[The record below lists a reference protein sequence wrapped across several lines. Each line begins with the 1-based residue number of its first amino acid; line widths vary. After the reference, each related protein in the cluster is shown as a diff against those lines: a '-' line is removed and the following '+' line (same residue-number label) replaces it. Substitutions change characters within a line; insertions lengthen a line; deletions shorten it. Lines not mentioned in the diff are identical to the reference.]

1 MTLTNHCELR
11 LKDRLYTFRMKP
23 GTSVQDHLDEFNNIL
38 IDLENL
44 DVDID
49 DEDKAVLLVISLPA
63 SYKHFKEIMLYGN
76 RETLSFDDVKSAL
89 LSKQKY
95 DDDVELERE
104 GKGNNEK
111 KPEKTAEIAIAK
123 GDSDGD
129 VYMAIDTENSRD
141 ELIVD
146 SGCTFHMIPHRSW
159 FTTYESFNGGNV
171 YIGNHSIC
179 LVIGKGNI
187 QVKMHDGVVR
197 TITGVR
203 HVPDLKRN
211 LISLSTLEANGCKYS
226 GEGGVMKIFKGA
238 LVLMKVIQ
246 SGGLYVLQGTVVYG
260 TAVVATSKASLDDSK
275 LWHYRL
281 GHMGEKGMKTRDAL
295 DYIHSDLW
303 GPSPATS
310 RGGKRYMLTI
320 IDDFS
325 RKVWFFFLKHKDEVF
340 PTFKEWKVL
349 IENQTGKKIKKL
361 RTDNGLEFC
370 GESFNAL
377 CRKYG
382 IARHHTLVR
391 TPQQN
396 GVAEIMNR
404 TIMEKVRC
412 MLSHPNLD
420 KNFWVE
426 AATTAAYL
434 INRSPHR
441 SLDGNIPEILWSV
454 PRAVKCIFLGYGSGV
469 KGYRVWC
476 PDPKYRN
483 IIHSRDVTFNED
495 VIINSGKDFV
505 PPHNVDYNHT
515 EGKMEFEFDV
525 ENSTHTQ
532 PPFNDEHIETQDD
545 GNMPTSPQSQP
556 QTEYLLARDRER
568 RQVNRPPRLK
578 DYQCDL
584 VAYAFAAA
592 AHIEGCEPTNYFEA
606 ISSPECDKWVVAM
619 KEEFKY
625 GIPGVESKR
634 YKARYVVRGFDQRE
648 GIDFNEVFS
657 PVVRHTSIRV
667 LLSIVALQD
676 LELEQLDVK
685 TAFLHGHLE
694 EEIYVEQPE
703 GFKVPGKE
711 DHVCR
716 LKKSLYGLKQSPRQ
730 WYKRFDSF
738 MIGHGYD
745 RCSYDEC
752 VYLRK
757 FPDGSFLYLS
767 EEDKEDMSRVPYIQA
782 CGKIHWEAVNCI
794 LRYLKGTSNIG
805 LSFEKSRASPNG
817 VVGYVDSDYAGDLD
831 ARKSLSS
838 YIFSHCGSAISCCKN
853 LQENGH
859 IVSDCYKLK
868 NKLEREGKG
877 NNKKKPEKPAEVA
890 ITKGDFDGDI
900 YLAIDIEKSKDE
912 LIVDSGCTFHMIPH
926 RSWFT
931 TYESFNGGN
940 IYIGNHSICPVIGKG
955 NIQVK
960 MHNGVVRTI
969 AGYSGEGGVM
979 KIFKGAL
986 VLMKAI
992 QSGGLYVLQGTVV
1005 YGTAGVATSKASLD
1019 DSKLWH
1025 YRLGHMG
1032 EKGMKY
1038 LAKKG
1043 LIKVSCIERGML
1055 LTTFILIYGGHL
1067 LLRLEEHKDEVF
1079 PTFKEWK
1086 VLIEN
1091 QTGKK
1096 IKKLRTDNGLEFCGE
1111 SFNALCRKYGI
1122 ARHHT
1127 LVRTPQQN
1135 GVAERM
1141 NRTIMEK
1148 VRCMLSHANL
1158 DKDFWVEAATTATY
1172 LINRSPHR
1180 SLDGNIPEILWSGNL
1195 VDYSNLRVFRCPVYV
1210 HVNEGK
1216 LVPRVVKCIFLGYG
1230 SGVKGYRVW
1239 CPDPK
1244 YRKIIHS
1251 RDVTFNEDVI
1261 INSGKDF
1268 VPPHNVDN
1276 NHTEGKVEFEFDV
1289 ENSTHTQPPFN
1300 DEHIETQDDVA
1311 YAFAAAA
1318 HIEGCEPTNYF
1329 EAISSPEC
1337 DKWVVAMKEEVESLH
1352 KNETWELVKLPKEK
1366 RVISCKWLFKVKDGI
1381 PGVESKRYKARYVVR
1396 GFDQR
1401 EGIDFNEVFS
1411 PVVRHTSIR
1420 VLLSIVALQDLELEQ
1435 LDVKT
1440 AFLHGHLEEEIYVEQ
1455 PEGFKVPGKED
1466 HVCRLKK
1473 SLYGLKQS
1481 PRQWYK
1487 RRAVGSK
1494 IHWEAV
1500 KCILRYLKGTSN
1512 IGLSFEKS
1520 RASPNGVVGYVDSDY
1535 AGDLDARK
1543 SLSSYIF
1550 SHCGSAISCVVHL
1563 TKNNKFHSKIK
1574 HIEVRH
1580 HFVRDIIEKGEV
1592 IVDKIHTNDNPA
1604 DMLTKVLTPTKFKHC
1619 LDLVGVIGV

>member
-1 MTLTNHCELR
+1 MVTKFDIDKFDGKISFAIWKVHMQAVLTHHGYKKALRGIAHKLQSMSDEDWLELDEKALATIQLFLTREVLHEVIHETTTAGLWLKLESLYMTKSLANKLR
-11 LKDRLYTFRMKP
+11 LKDRLYTFRMK
-23 GTSVQDHLDEFNNIL
+23 L
-38 IDLENL
+38 
-44 DVDID
+44 DID

-76 RETLSFDDVKSAL
+76 HETLSFDDVKSAL

-95 DDDVELERE
+95 DDDVEPESSEGLVARGRSCKYCKKHGHIVSDCYKLKNKLERE

-111 KPEKTAEIAIAK
+111 KPEKAAEVAIAK

-129 VYMAIDTENSRD
+129 VYLAIETEKSRD

-146 SGCTFHMIPHRSW
+146 SCCTFHMIPHRSW
-159 FTTYESFNGGNV
+159 LTTYESFNGGNV
-171 YIGNHSIC
+171 YMGNHSIC
-179 LVIGKGNI
+179 PIIRNGSI

-197 TITGVR
+197 TITGVQ
-203 HVPDLKRN
+203 HIPDLERN

-226 GEGGVMKIFKGA
+226 GEGEVMKILKGA
-238 LVLMKVIQ
+238 LVLMKAIQ
-246 SGGLYVLQGTVVYG
+246 SGGLYVLQG
-260 TAVVATSKASLDDSK
+260 
-275 LWHYRL
+275 
-281 GHMGEKGMKTRDAL
+281 HMGEKGMKYLAKKGL
-295 DYIHSDLW
+295 IKVSCNLEFCEHYVF
-303 GPSPATS
+303 
-310 RGGKRYMLTI
+310 GKQ
-320 IDDFS
+320 
-325 RKVWFFFLKHKDEVF
+325 KKHKDEVF
-340 PTFKEWKVL
+340 LTFKEWKVL
-349 IENQTGKKIKKL
+349 IESQTGKKIKKL

-396 GVAEIMNR
+396 GVAERMNR

-412 MLSHPNLD
+412 MLSHANLD
-420 KNFWVE
+420 KDFWVE
-426 AATTAAYL
+426 AATTATYL

-441 SLDGNIPEILWSV
+441 SLDGNIPEILWS
-454 PRAVKCIFLGYGSGV
+454 
-469 KGYRVWC
+469 
-476 PDPKYRN
+476 
-483 IIHSRDVTFNED
+483 
-495 VIINSGKDFV
+495 
-505 PPHNVDYNHT
+505 
-515 EGKMEFEFDV
+515 EGKVEFEFD
-525 ENSTHTQ
+525 
-532 PPFNDEHIETQDD
+532 
-545 GNMPTSPQSQP
+545 
-556 QTEYLLARDRER
+556 TEYLLAWDRER
-568 RQVNRPPRLK
+568 RQVNRPPRLE

-619 KEEFKY
+619 KEEVKD
-625 GIPGVESKR
+625 GIPRVESKW

-657 PVVRHTSIRV
+657 LVVRHTSIRV

-676 LELEQLDVK
+676 LELEQLNVK
-685 TAFLHGHLE
+685 TTFLHGHLE
-694 EEIYVEQPE
+694 EEIYVKQPE
-703 GFKVPGKE
+703 
-711 DHVCR
+711 
-716 LKKSLYGLKQSPRQ
+716 
-730 WYKRFDSF
+730 
-738 MIGHGYD
+738 
-745 RCSYDEC
+745 
-752 VYLRK
+752 
-757 FPDGSFLYLS
+757 DGSFLYLVLYVDDMLIAVRNKDQIRELKDQLS
-767 EEDKEDMSRVPYIQA
+767 NEFDMKDLGAHEVGLARSQLEVCEPIGGTHDKTNTILIDLENLDVDIDNEDK
-782 CGKIHWEAVNCI
+782 AVLLVI
-794 LRYLKGTSNIG
+794 SLTSSYKHFKEIMLYGNRKT
-805 LSFEKSRASPNG
+805 LSFDDVKSALLSKQKYDDDVEPESGEGLVASG
-817 VVGYVDSDYAGDLD
+817 QSSD
-831 ARKSLSS
+831 R
-838 YIFSHCGSAISCCKN
+838 
-853 LQENGH
+853 ENGH

-1055 LTTFILIYGGHL
+1055 LTTFILIYGGHP

-1086 VLIEN
+1086 MLIEN

-1096 IKKLRTDNGLEFCGE
+1096 IKKLRTDN
-1111 SFNALCRKYGI
+1111 
-1122 ARHHT
+1122 
-1127 LVRTPQQN
+1127 
-1135 GVAERM
+1135 ERM

-1158 DKDFWVEAATTATY
+1158 DKDFWVEAATTASY
-1172 LINRSPHR
+1172 LINCSPHI
-1180 SLDGNIPEILWSGNL
+1180 SLDGNIPEILWSGNS
-1195 VDYSNLRVFRCPVYV
+1195 VDYSNLRVFGCTVYV

-1239 CPDPK
+1239 CPNPK

-1268 VPPHNVDN
+1268 VP
-1276 NHTEGKVEFEFDV
+1276 
-1289 ENSTHTQPPFN
+1289 
-1300 DEHIETQDDVA
+1300 
-1311 YAFAAAA
+1311 
-1318 HIEGCEPTNYF
+1318 
-1329 EAISSPEC
+1329 
-1337 DKWVVAMKEEVESLH
+1337 LH
-1352 KNETWELVKLPKEK
+1352 M
-1366 RVISCKWLFKVKDGI
+1366 S
-1381 PGVESKRYKARYVVR
+1381 
-1396 GFDQR
+1396 
-1401 EGIDFNEVFS
+1401 
-1411 PVVRHTSIR
+1411 
-1420 VLLSIVALQDLELEQ
+1420 
-1435 LDVKT
+1435 
-1440 AFLHGHLEEEIYVEQ
+1440 
-1455 PEGFKVPGKED
+1455 
-1466 HVCRLKK
+1466 
-1473 SLYGLKQS
+1473 
-1481 PRQWYK
+1481 
-1487 RRAVGSK
+1487 
-1494 IHWEAV
+1494 
-1500 KCILRYLKGTSN
+1500 
-1512 IGLSFEKS
+1512 
-1520 RASPNGVVGYVDSDY
+1520 
-1535 AGDLDARK
+1535 
-1543 SLSSYIF
+1543 
-1550 SHCGSAISCVVHL
+1550 
-1563 TKNNKFHSKIK
+1563 
-1574 HIEVRH
+1574 
-1580 HFVRDIIEKGEV
+1580 
-1592 IVDKIHTNDNPA
+1592 
-1604 DMLTKVLTPTKFKHC
+1604 
-1619 LDLVGVIGV
+1619 